1 MRMIGGN
8 QFPTL
13 IEAKILI
20 EQWWREYNKIRPHSA
35 VHYCPP
41 APEAIQP
48 IMISLTLG
56 AGQLDIVKD
65 YTILGGINM
74 NIYVGNLAPE
84 VTEEELKQEFTA
96 FGKVAS
102 ISIIKDK
109 YSGQSRGFGFVE
121 MPSMTEGQAAIS
133 GLKGK
138 VLKDRTLEV
147 SEARPRSERGSYRDQ
162 RSGSYHGRSSSFGS
176 GGKQ

>member
-1 MRMIGGN
+1 
-8 QFPTL
+8 
-13 IEAKILI
+13 
-20 EQWWREYNKIRPHSA
+20 
-35 VHYCPP
+35 
-41 APEAIQP
+41 
-48 IMISLTLG
+48 
-56 AGQLDIVKD
+56 
-65 YTILGGINM
+65 M

-96 FGKVAS
+96 FGKVIS
-102 ISIIKDK
+102 VSIIKDK
-109 YSGQSRGFGFVE
+109 YNGQSRGFGFVE

-162 RSGSYHGRSSSFGS
+162 RSGSYHGRSGSFGS
-176 GGKQ
+176 GGKQQR